1 MSECDSDVMDGGMR
15 DLIPRKGRKRN
26 ASLTTRALNEED
38 SDKIRNNEHTDE
50 GYSHVMRENTTKY
63 LSNY

>member
-1 MSECDSDVMDGGMR
+1 MSECDSDVTNEEAR
-15 DLIPRKGRKRN
+15 DYIPWKGRKRN